1 MSDFRFVIEIYLSP
15 TDADAFSF
23 CRIWIAELMCLKLKE
38 DVFCT
43 TLPLSPFSI
52 FVGTDPFVSLC
63 EILTVTLFTVITGRV
78 NLSSLALCMSL
89 CLLW

>member
-1 MSDFRFVIEIYLSP
+1 MSDFRFVIEIYLSQ

-23 CRIWIAELMCLKLKE
+23 CRIWIVELMCLKLKE
-38 DVFCT
+38 DVCCT
-43 TLPLSPFSI
+43 LSPFFI

-63 EILTVTLFTVITGRV
+63 EILTVTLLTVITGRV